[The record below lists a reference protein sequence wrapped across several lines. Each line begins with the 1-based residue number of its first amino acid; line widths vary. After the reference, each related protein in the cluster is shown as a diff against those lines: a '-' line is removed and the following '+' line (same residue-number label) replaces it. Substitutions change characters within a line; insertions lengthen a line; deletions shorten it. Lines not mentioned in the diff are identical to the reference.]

1 MIKHIELLNLLVQFF
16 KLDLS
21 NTYAITLT
29 KGSLYVEF
37 ESHHQK
43 TIHKME
49 NITHVGVCFN
59 CYVKEA
65 KQDAPPVVPAIEIII
80 DIIDGV

>member
-21 NTYAITLT
+21 NTYSITLC
-29 KGSLYVEF
+29 KGNFYLEYDS
-37 ESHHQK
+37 SHQK

-49 NITHVGVCFN
+49 NITHAGVSFN
-59 CYVKEA
+59 CYIKEA
-65 KQDAPPVVPAIEIII
+65 KQDAPANTPAIDIII